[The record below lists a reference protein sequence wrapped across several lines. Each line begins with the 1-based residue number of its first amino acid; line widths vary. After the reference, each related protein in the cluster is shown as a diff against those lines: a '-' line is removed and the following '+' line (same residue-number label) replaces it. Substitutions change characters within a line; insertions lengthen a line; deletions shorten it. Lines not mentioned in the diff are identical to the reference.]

1 MLKSLFLMIKTINT
15 HCTFALEEVFDYYS
29 YYQPN
34 ALASR
39 MLVLNKKTMKLLRYF
54 LPVLLAVFTFCACDD
69 WFGGD
74 DPSDK
79 EPQFSDY
86 FKMEITRCERVADVL
101 IVDFKMK
108 NVSGKDLQQVELS
121 GATSKDNLGNGYNG
135 DQDVS
140 LGGKW
145 SYWGQKSIKKNETI
159 TGSFRIRAFDKTNSA
174 QKLTL
179 NFKCA
184 SSDLDFDG
192 KVSIANIKIADKR
205 VLTDGID
212 TNDFGLKY
220 QLVGTERKIVDGR
233 NCSFI
238 TFTVTNNTGVN
249 LSNVDFCAHNFYGD
263 TEDFNCYMSSDGS
276 AFSYTATVRIQ
287 KGETKTLTIRVND
300 VPDRIKQLR
309 GTVTCRTDSYILCSE
324 NVNFYDMTFE

>member
-1 MLKSLFLMIKTINT
+1 
-15 HCTFALEEVFDYYS
+15 
-29 YYQPN
+29 
-34 ALASR
+34 
-39 MLVLNKKTMKLLRYF
+39 MKLLRYF

-69 WFGGD
+69 WFGND

-121 GATSKDNLGNGYNG
+121 GATSKDNLGNGYSNQ
-135 DQDVS
+135 QDVS

-159 TGSFRIRAFDKTNSA
+159 TGSFRISGFDKTNSA

-184 SSDLDFDG
+184 SSDLNFNG
-192 KVSIANIKIADKR
+192 EVSIANIKIADKR

-220 QLVGTERKIVDGR
+220 QLVGTERGR

-263 TEDFNCYMSSDGS
+263 TEGFNCEMSSDGS

-287 KGETKTLTIRVND
+287 KGETKTLTICIQN

-324 NVNFYDMTFE
+324 DVNFYDMTFE

>member
-1 MLKSLFLMIKTINT
+1 
-15 HCTFALEEVFDYYS
+15 
-29 YYQPN
+29 
-34 ALASR
+34 
-39 MLVLNKKTMKLLRYF
+39 MKLLRYF

-108 NVSGKDLQQVELS
+108 NVSGKDLQQVELRS
-121 GATSKDNLGNGYNG
+121 DYNGSKDNLGNGYYNR
-135 DQDVS
+135 QDVS
-140 LGGKW
+140 LGGRW
-145 SYWGQKSIKKNETI
+145 SNLGQKSIKKNETI
-159 TGSFRIRAFDKTNSA
+159 TGSFRIKEFDKTNSA

-192 KVSIANIKIADKR
+192 EVSIANIKIADKR

-220 QLVGTERKIVDGR
+220 QLVGTDRKMIDGY
-233 NCSFI
+233 NYSFI

-249 LSNVDFCAHNFYGD
+249 LSNVNFDTNNNYFSGD
-263 TEDFNCYMSSDGS
+263 TESFRCDISSDGS
-276 AFSYTATVRIQ
+276 AFSSITTLRIQ
-287 KGETKTLTIRVND
+287 TGETKTLTIRVNN

-309 GTVTCRTDSYILCSE
+309 GAVTCRTDSYILCSE
-324 NVNFYDMTFE
+324 DVNFYDMTFE

>member
-1 MLKSLFLMIKTINT
+1 
-15 HCTFALEEVFDYYS
+15 
-29 YYQPN
+29 
-34 ALASR
+34 

-69 WFGGD
+69 WFGND

-108 NVSGKDLQQVELS
+108 NVSGKDLQQVELRT
-121 GATSKDNLGNGYNG
+121 AYNCAKDNLGNEYYNS
-135 DQDVS
+135 QDVS

-145 SYWGQKSIKKNETI
+145 HYSGKKSIKKNETI
-159 TGSFRIRAFDKTNSA
+159 TGSFRIRDFDKTNSA

-192 KVSIANIKIADKR
+192 EVSIANIKIADKR

-220 QLVGTERKIVDGR
+220 QLVGTDRKIVDGR

-249 LSNVDFCAHNFYGD
+249 LSNVNFNLSYFYSD
-263 TEDFNCYMSSDGS
+263 TEQFRCDISSDGS
-276 AFSYTATVRIQ
+276 AFSYTTALRIQ
-287 KGETKTLTIRVND
+287 TGETKTLTICIYD

-309 GTVTCRTDSYILCSE
+309 GTVTCSTDSYILCSE
-324 NVNFYDMTFE
+324 DVNFYDMTFE

>member
-1 MLKSLFLMIKTINT
+1 
-15 HCTFALEEVFDYYS
+15 
-29 YYQPN
+29 
-34 ALASR
+34 
-39 MLVLNKKTMKLLRYF
+39 MKLLRYF

-108 NVSGKDLQQVELS
+108 NVSGKDLQQVELRT
-121 GATSKDNLGNGYNG
+121 AYNCAKDNLGNEYYNS
-135 DQDVS
+135 QDVS

-145 SYWGQKSIKKNETI
+145 NYSGKKSIKKNETI
-159 TGSFRIRAFDKTNSA
+159 TGSFRIRDFDKTNSA

-192 KVSIANIKIADKR
+192 EVSIANIKIADKR

-220 QLVGTERKIVDGR
+220 QLVGTDRKIVDGR

-249 LSNVDFCAHNFYGD
+249 LSNVKFNLSYFYSD
-263 TEDFNCYMSSDGS
+263 TEQFRCDISSDGS
-276 AFSYTATVRIQ
+276 AFSYTTALRIQ
-287 KGETKTLTIRVND
+287 TGETKTLTICINN

-309 GTVTCRTDSYILCSE
+309 GTVTCKTDSYILCSE

>member
-1 MLKSLFLMIKTINT
+1 
-15 HCTFALEEVFDYYS
+15 
-29 YYQPN
+29 
-34 ALASR
+34 
-39 MLVLNKKTMKLLRYF
+39 MKLLRYF

-108 NVSGKDLQQVELS
+108 NVSGKDLQQVELRT
-121 GATSKDNLGNGYNG
+121 AYNCAKDNLGNEYYNS
-135 DQDVS
+135 QDVS

-145 SYWGQKSIKKNETI
+145 NYSGKKSIKKNETI
-159 TGSFRIRAFDKTNSA
+159 TGSFRIRDFDKTNSA

-192 KVSIANIKIADKR
+192 EVSIANIKIADKR

-220 QLVGTERKIVDGR
+220 QLLGTERKIVDGR

-249 LSNVDFCAHNFYGD
+249 LSNVNFYLSYFYSD
-263 TEDFNCYMSSDGS
+263 TEQFRCDISSDGS
-276 AFSYTATVRIQ
+276 AFSYTTTLRIQ
-287 KGETKTLTIRVND
+287 TGETKTLTICIYD

-324 NVNFYDMTFE
+324 DVNFYDMTFE

>member
-1 MLKSLFLMIKTINT
+1 
-15 HCTFALEEVFDYYS
+15 
-29 YYQPN
+29 
-34 ALASR
+34 

-108 NVSGKDLQQVELS
+108 NVSGKDLQEVQLNGTS
-121 GATSKDNLGNGYNG
+121 SKDNLGNEYSNM
-135 DQDVS
+135 QDVS

-179 NFKCA
+179 NFKCV
-184 SSDLDFDG
+184 SSDLNFNG
-192 KVSIANIKIADKR
+192 EVSIANIKIADKR

-249 LSNVDFCAHNFYGD
+249 LSNVKFNLSYFYSD
-263 TEDFNCYMSSDGS
+263 TEQFRCDISSDGS
-276 AFSYTATVRIQ
+276 AFSSITTLRIQ
-287 KGETKTLTIRVND
+287 TGETKTLTIRVND

-309 GTVTCRTDSYILCSE
+309 GTVTCKTDSYILCSE

>member
-1 MLKSLFLMIKTINT
+1 
-15 HCTFALEEVFDYYS
+15 
-29 YYQPN
+29 
-34 ALASR
+34 
-39 MLVLNKKTMKLLRYF
+39 MKLLRYF

-108 NVSGKDLQQVELS
+108 NVSGKDLQQVELRT
-121 GATSKDNLGNGYNG
+121 AYNCAKDNLGNEYYNS
-135 DQDVS
+135 QDVS

-145 SYWGQKSIKKNETI
+145 YYSGKKSIKKNETI
-159 TGSFRIRAFDKTNSA
+159 MGSFRIRDFDKTNSA

-192 KVSIANIKIADKR
+192 EVSIANIKIADKR

-220 QLVGTERKIVDGR
+220 QLVGTDRKIVDGR

-249 LSNVDFCAHNFYGD
+249 LSNVKFNLSYFYSD
-263 TEDFNCYMSSDGS
+263 TEQFRCDISSDGS
-276 AFSYTATVRIQ
+276 AFSYTTALRIQ
-287 KGETKTLTIRVND
+287 TGETKTLTICIYD

-309 GTVTCRTDSYILCSE
+309 GTVTCSTDSYILCSE
-324 NVNFYDMTFE
+324 DVNFYDMTFE

>member
-1 MLKSLFLMIKTINT
+1 
-15 HCTFALEEVFDYYS
+15 
-29 YYQPN
+29 
-34 ALASR
+34 

-86 FKMEITRCERVADVL
+86 FKMDITRCERVADVL

-108 NVSGKDLQQVELS
+108 NVSGKDLQQVELRDV
-121 GATSKDNLGNGYNG
+121 GSKDNLGNKYYTG
-135 DQDVS
+135 QDVS

-159 TGSFRIRAFDKTNSA
+159 TGSFRISAFDKTNSA

-179 NFKCA
+179 NFRCA

-192 KVSIANIKIADKR
+192 EVSIANIKIADKR

-249 LSNVDFCAHNFYGD
+249 LSDVKFITSNFYAD
-263 TEDFNCYMSSDGS
+263 TESFGCDISSDGS
-276 AFSYTATVRIQ
+276 AFNYITTLRIQ
-287 KGETKTLTIRVND
+287 KGETKTLTICIYN

-309 GTVTCRTDSYILCSE
+309 GTVTCSTDSYILCSE
-324 NVNFYDMTFE
+324 DVNFYDMTFE

>member
-1 MLKSLFLMIKTINT
+1 
-15 HCTFALEEVFDYYS
+15 
-29 YYQPN
+29 
-34 ALASR
+34 
-39 MLVLNKKTMKLLRYF
+39 MKLLRYF

-69 WFGGD
+69 WFGND

-121 GATSKDNLGNGYNG
+121 GATSKDNLGNGYSNQ
-135 DQDVS
+135 QDVS

-159 TGSFRIRAFDKTNSA
+159 TGSFRISGFDKTNSA

-184 SSDLDFDG
+184 SSDLNFNG
-192 KVSIANIKIADKR
+192 EVSIANIKIADKR

-212 TNDFGLKY
+212 TNDFGLMY
-220 QLVGTERKIVDGR
+220 QLVGTERGR

-263 TEDFNCYMSSDGS
+263 TEGFNCEMSSDGS

-287 KGETKTLTIRVND
+287 KGETKTLTICIQN

-309 GTVTCRTDSYILCSE
+309 GIVTCRTDSYILCSE

>member
-1 MLKSLFLMIKTINT
+1 MIKTINT
-15 HCTFALEEVFDYYS
+15 YRTFALEEVFDYYS

-108 NVSGKDLQQVELS
+108 NVSGKDLQQVELRT
-121 GATSKDNLGNGYNG
+121 AYNCAKDNLGNEYYNS
-135 DQDVS
+135 QDVS

-145 SYWGQKSIKKNETI
+145 NYSGKKSIKKNETI
-159 TGSFRIRAFDKTNSA
+159 TGSFRIRDFDKTNSA

-192 KVSIANIKIADKR
+192 EVSIANIKIADKR

-220 QLVGTERKIVDGR
+220 QLVGTDRKIVDGY
-233 NCSFI
+233 NYSFI

-249 LSNVDFCAHNFYGD
+249 LSNVNFNLSYFYSD
-263 TEDFNCYMSSDGS
+263 TEQFRCDISSDGS
-276 AFSYTATVRIQ
+276 AFSYTTALRIQ
-287 KGETKTLTIRVND
+287 TGETKTLTICIYD

-309 GTVTCRTDSYILCSE
+309 GTVTCSTDSYILCSE
-324 NVNFYDMTFE
+324 DVNFYDMTFE

>member
-1 MLKSLFLMIKTINT
+1 
-15 HCTFALEEVFDYYS
+15 
-29 YYQPN
+29 
-34 ALASR
+34 
-39 MLVLNKKTMKLLRYF
+39 MKLLRYF

-108 NVSGKDLQQVELS
+108 NVSGKDLQQVELRT
-121 GATSKDNLGNGYNG
+121 AYNCAKDNLGNVYYNS
-135 DQDVS
+135 QDVS

-145 SYWGQKSIKKNETI
+145 NYSGKKSIKKNETI
-159 TGSFRIRAFDKTNSA
+159 TGSFRIRDFDKTNSA

-192 KVSIANIKIADKR
+192 EVSIANIKIADKR

-220 QLVGTERKIVDGR
+220 QLVGTDRKIVDGR

-249 LSNVDFCAHNFYGD
+249 LSNVKFNLSYFYSD
-263 TEDFNCYMSSDGS
+263 TEQFRCDISSDGS
-276 AFSYTATVRIQ
+276 AFSYTTALRIQ
-287 KGETKTLTIRVND
+287 TGETKTLTICIYD

-309 GTVTCRTDSYILCSE
+309 GTVTCSTDSYILCSE
-324 NVNFYDMTFE
+324 DVNFYDMTFE

>member
-1 MLKSLFLMIKTINT
+1 
-15 HCTFALEEVFDYYS
+15 
-29 YYQPN
+29 
-34 ALASR
+34 

-69 WFGGD
+69 WFGND

-121 GATSKDNLGNGYNG
+121 GATSKDNLGNGYSNQ
-135 DQDVS
+135 QDVS

-159 TGSFRIRAFDKTNSA
+159 TGSFRISGFDKTNSA

-184 SSDLDFDG
+184 SSDLNFNG
-192 KVSIANIKIADKR
+192 EVSIANIKIADKR

-220 QLVGTERKIVDGR
+220 QLVGTERGR

-263 TEDFNCYMSSDGS
+263 TEGFNCEMSSDGS

-324 NVNFYDMTFE
+324 DVNFYDMTFE

>member
-1 MLKSLFLMIKTINT
+1 
-15 HCTFALEEVFDYYS
+15 
-29 YYQPN
+29 
-34 ALASR
+34 
-39 MLVLNKKTMKLLRYF
+39 MKLLRYF

-108 NVSGKDLQQVELS
+108 NVSGKDLQEVQLNGTS
-121 GATSKDNLGNGYNG
+121 SKDNLGNEYSNL
-135 DQDVS
+135 QDVS

-179 NFKCA
+179 NFKCV
-184 SSDLDFDG
+184 SSDLNFNG
-192 KVSIANIKIADKR
+192 EVSIANIKIADKR

-263 TEDFNCYMSSDGS
+263 TEDFYCYMSSDGS

-287 KGETKTLTIRVND
+287 KGETKTLTICINN

-309 GTVTCRTDSYILCSE
+309 GTVTCKTDSYILCSE

>member
-1 MLKSLFLMIKTINT
+1 M
-15 HCTFALEEVFDYYS
+15 
-29 YYQPN
+29 
-34 ALASR
+34 
-39 MLVLNKKTMKLLRYF
+39 LNKKTMKLLRYF

-69 WFGGD
+69 WFGDGD
-74 DPSDK
+74 SSDK

-108 NVSGKDLQQVELS
+108 NVSGKDLQQVELREPYNFI
-121 GATSKDNLGNGYNG
+121 GSKDNLGNEYYNR
-135 DQDVS
+135 QDVS
-140 LGGKW
+140 LGGRW
-145 SYWGQKSIKKNETI
+145 SDSGKKSIKKNETI
-159 TGSFRIRAFDKTNSA
+159 TGSFRIRGFDKTNSA

-179 NFKCA
+179 NFECV
-184 SSDLDFDG
+184 SSDLNFDSE
-192 KVSIANIKIADKR
+192 VNIANIKIADKR

-249 LSNVDFCAHNFYGD
+249 LSNVDFHASNFSGD
-263 TEDFNCYMSSDGS
+263 TESFSFCQMSSDGS

-287 KGETKTLTIRVND
+287 TGETKTLTIRIYD

-309 GTVTCRTDSYILCSE
+309 GTVTCSTDSYILCSE

>member
-1 MLKSLFLMIKTINT
+1 
-15 HCTFALEEVFDYYS
+15 
-29 YYQPN
+29 
-34 ALASR
+34 
-39 MLVLNKKTMKLLRYF
+39 MKLLRYF

-69 WFGGD
+69 WFGD
-74 DPSDK
+74 DNDSDK

-108 NVSGKDLQQVELS
+108 NVSGKDLQQVELRS
-121 GATSKDNLGNGYNG
+121 DYNGAKDNLGNEYYNR
-135 DQDVS
+135 QDVS
-140 LGGKW
+140 LGGRW
-145 SYWGQKSIKKNETI
+145 SGSGQKSIKKNETI
-159 TGSFRIRAFDKTNSA
+159 TGSFRIRGFDKTNSA

-179 NFKCA
+179 NFN
-184 SSDLDFDG
+184 SE
-192 KVSIANIKIADKR
+192 VSIANIKIADKR

-249 LSNVDFCAHNFYGD
+249 LSDVNFDTNNNYFSGD
-263 TEDFNCYMSSDGS
+263 TESFRCDISSEGS
-276 AFSYTATVRIQ
+276 AFSYSTALRIQ
-287 KGETKTLTIRVND
+287 TGETKTLTIRVNG

-324 NVNFYDMTFE
+324 DVNFYDMTFE

>member
-1 MLKSLFLMIKTINT
+1 
-15 HCTFALEEVFDYYS
+15 
-29 YYQPN
+29 
-34 ALASR
+34 
-39 MLVLNKKTMKLLRYF
+39 MKLLRYF

-121 GATSKDNLGNGYNG
+121 GATSKDNLGNEYSNM
-135 DQDVS
+135 QDVS

-179 NFKCA
+179 NFKCV

-192 KVSIANIKIADKR
+192 EVSIANIKIADKR

-249 LSNVDFCAHNFYGD
+249 LSDVDFHAYNFYGD
-263 TEDFNCYMSSDGS
+263 TEDFNCDMSSDGS

-287 KGETKTLTIRVND
+287 KGETKTLTICIKN

>member
-1 MLKSLFLMIKTINT
+1 MIKTINT

>member
-1 MLKSLFLMIKTINT
+1 
-15 HCTFALEEVFDYYS
+15 
-29 YYQPN
+29 
-34 ALASR
+34 
-39 MLVLNKKTMKLLRYF
+39 MKLLRYF

-121 GATSKDNLGNGYNG
+121 ESNNFIGSKDNLGNEYYNR
-135 DQDVS
+135 QDVS
-140 LGGKW
+140 LGGRW
-145 SYWGQKSIKKNETI
+145 SKSGQKSIKKNETS
-159 TGSFRIRAFDKTNSA
+159 SFRIRGFDKTNSA

-179 NFKCA
+179 NFRCA
-184 SSDLDFDG
+184 SSDLNFNSE
-192 KVSIANIKIADKR
+192 VSIANIKIADKR

-249 LSNVDFCAHNFYGD
+249 LSNVDFDTDSNYFSGD
-263 TEDFNCYMSSDGS
+263 TESFRYDISSEGS
-276 AFSYTATVRIQ
+276 AFSYSTALRIQ
-287 KGETKTLTIRVND
+287 TGETKTLTIRVNG

-324 NVNFYDMTFE
+324 DVNFYDMTFE

>member
-1 MLKSLFLMIKTINT
+1 MIKTINT

-108 NVSGKDLQQVELS
+108 NVSGKDLQQVELRT
-121 GATSKDNLGNGYNG
+121 AYNCAKDNLGNEYYNS
-135 DQDVS
+135 QDVS

-145 SYWGQKSIKKNETI
+145 NYSGKKSIKKNETI
-159 TGSFRIRAFDKTNSA
+159 TGSFRIRDFDKTNSA

-192 KVSIANIKIADKR
+192 EVSIANIKIADKR

-220 QLVGTERKIVDGR
+220 QLVGTDRKIVDGR

-249 LSNVDFCAHNFYGD
+249 LSNVKFNLSYFYSD
-263 TEDFNCYMSSDGS
+263 TEQFRCDISSDGS
-276 AFSYTATVRIQ
+276 AFSYTTALRIQ
-287 KGETKTLTIRVND
+287 TGETKTLTICIYD

-309 GTVTCRTDSYILCSE
+309 GTVTCSTDSYILCSE
-324 NVNFYDMTFE
+324 DVNFYDMTFE

>member
-1 MLKSLFLMIKTINT
+1 
-15 HCTFALEEVFDYYS
+15 
-29 YYQPN
+29 
-34 ALASR
+34 

-108 NVSGKDLQQVELS
+108 NVSGKDLQQVELKYPYK
-121 GATSKDNLGNGYNG
+121 GSKDNLGNNYNR
-135 DQDVS
+135 QDVS
-140 LGGKW
+140 LGGRW
-145 SYWGQKSIKKNETI
+145 SDWGQKSIKKNETI
-159 TGSFRIRAFDKTNSA
+159 TGSFCIREFDKTNSA

-179 NFKCA
+179 NFRCA

-192 KVSIANIKIADKR
+192 EVSIANIKIADKR

-220 QLVGTERKIVDGR
+220 QFVGTERKIVDGR

-249 LSNVDFCAHNFYGD
+249 LSNVDFKARYFSGD
-263 TEDFNCYMSSDGS
+263 TESFGNCQMSSDGS

-287 KGETKTLTIRVND
+287 TGETKTLTICIYD

-309 GTVTCRTDSYILCSE
+309 GSVTCSTDSYILCSE
-324 NVNFYDMTFE
+324 DVNFYDITFE

>member
-1 MLKSLFLMIKTINT
+1 
-15 HCTFALEEVFDYYS
+15 
-29 YYQPN
+29 
-34 ALASR
+34 
-39 MLVLNKKTMKLLRYF
+39 MKLLRYF

-121 GATSKDNLGNGYNG
+121 NKNSKDNLGNGYY
-135 DQDVS
+135 QDVS
-140 LGGKW
+140 LGGRW
-145 SYWGQKSIKKNETI
+145 SYRGQKSIKKNETI
-159 TGSFRIRAFDKTNSA
+159 TGSFRIKEFDKTNSA

-179 NFKCA
+179 NFVCV
-184 SSDLDFDG
+184 SSDLNFNG
-192 KVSIANIKIADKR
+192 EVSIANIKIADKR

-249 LSNVDFCAHNFYGD
+249 LSNVNFDPNNFSGD
-263 TEDFNCYMSSDGS
+263 TESFYCDISSDGS
-276 AFSYTATVRIQ
+276 AFSYSTALRIQ
-287 KGETKTLTIRVND
+287 TGETKTLTICVKD

-309 GTVTCRTDSYILCSE
+309 GTVTCSTDSYILCSE
-324 NVNFYDMTFE
+324 DVNFYDITFE

>member
-1 MLKSLFLMIKTINT
+1 
-15 HCTFALEEVFDYYS
+15 
-29 YYQPN
+29 
-34 ALASR
+34 
-39 MLVLNKKTMKLLRYF
+39 MKLLRYF

-108 NVSGKDLQQVELS
+108 NVSGKDLQEVQLNGTS
-121 GATSKDNLGNGYNG
+121 SKDNLGNEYSNM
-135 DQDVS
+135 QDVS

-179 NFKCA
+179 NFKCV
-184 SSDLDFDG
+184 SSDLNFNG
-192 KVSIANIKIADKR
+192 EVSIANIKIADKR

-263 TEDFNCYMSSDGS
+263 TEDFYCYMSSDGS

-287 KGETKTLTIRVND
+287 KGETKTLTIV
-300 VPDRIKQLR
+300 
-309 GTVTCRTDSYILCSE
+309 
-324 NVNFYDMTFE
+324 

>member
-1 MLKSLFLMIKTINT
+1 
-15 HCTFALEEVFDYYS
+15 
-29 YYQPN
+29 
-34 ALASR
+34 

-69 WFGGD
+69 WFGD
-74 DPSDK
+74 DDTSDK

-121 GATSKDNLGNGYNG
+121 KSNNFIGSMDNLGNDYYHT
-135 DQDVS
+135 QDVS

-145 SYWGQKSIKKNETI
+145 SGSGQKSIKKNETI
-159 TGSFRIRAFDKTNSA
+159 TGSFRIRGFDKTNSA

-179 NFKCA
+179 IFKCA
-184 SSDLDFDG
+184 SSDLNFNG
-192 KVSIANIKIADKR
+192 EVSIANIKIADKR

-249 LSNVDFCAHNFYGD
+249 LSNVDFHASNFSGD
-263 TEDFNCYMSSDGS
+263 TESFGICQMSSDGS

-287 KGETKTLTIRVND
+287 TGETKTLTICIYD

-309 GTVTCRTDSYILCSE
+309 GTVTCSTDSYILCSE

>member
-1 MLKSLFLMIKTINT
+1 
-15 HCTFALEEVFDYYS
+15 
-29 YYQPN
+29 
-34 ALASR
+34 
-39 MLVLNKKTMKLLRYF
+39 MKLLRYF

-108 NVSGKDLQQVELS
+108 NVSGKDLQEVQLNGTS
-121 GATSKDNLGNGYNG
+121 SKDNLGNEYSNM
-135 DQDVS
+135 QDVS

-179 NFKCA
+179 NFKCV
-184 SSDLDFDG
+184 SSDLNFNG
-192 KVSIANIKIADKR
+192 EVSIANIKIADKR

-263 TEDFNCYMSSDGS
+263 TEDFYCYMSSDGS

-287 KGETKTLTIRVND
+287 KGETKTLTICINN

-309 GTVTCRTDSYILCSE
+309 GTVTCSTDSYILCSE

>member
-1 MLKSLFLMIKTINT
+1 
-15 HCTFALEEVFDYYS
+15 
-29 YYQPN
+29 
-34 ALASR
+34 

-69 WFGGD
+69 WFGND

-121 GATSKDNLGNGYNG
+121 GATSKDNLGNGYSNQ
-135 DQDVS
+135 QDVS

-159 TGSFRIRAFDKTNSA
+159 TGSFRISGFDKTNSA

-184 SSDLDFDG
+184 SSDLNFNG
-192 KVSIANIKIADKR
+192 EVSIANIKIADKR

-220 QLVGTERKIVDGR
+220 QLVGTERGR

-263 TEDFNCYMSSDGS
+263 TEGFNCEMSSDGS

-287 KGETKTLTIRVND
+287 KGETKTLTICIQN

-309 GTVTCRTDSYILCSE
+309 GTVTCSTDSYILCSE
-324 NVNFYDMTFE
+324 DVNFYDMTFE

>member
-1 MLKSLFLMIKTINT
+1 
-15 HCTFALEEVFDYYS
+15 
-29 YYQPN
+29 
-34 ALASR
+34 
-39 MLVLNKKTMKLLRYF
+39 MKLLRYF

-121 GATSKDNLGNGYNG
+121 ESNNFIGSKDNLGNEYYNR
-135 DQDVS
+135 QDVS
-140 LGGKW
+140 LGGRW
-145 SYWGQKSIKKNETI
+145 SKSGQKSIKKNETI
-159 TGSFRIRAFDKTNSA
+159 TGSFRIRGFDKTNSA

-179 NFKCA
+179 NFRCA
-184 SSDLDFDG
+184 SSDLNFNSE
-192 KVSIANIKIADKR
+192 VSIANIKIADKR

-249 LSNVDFCAHNFYGD
+249 LSNVDFDTDSNYFSGD
-263 TEDFNCYMSSDGS
+263 TESFRYDISSEGS
-276 AFSYTATVRIQ
+276 AFSYSTALRIQ
-287 KGETKTLTIRVND
+287 TGETKTLTIRVNG

-324 NVNFYDMTFE
+324 DVNFYDMTFE

>member
-1 MLKSLFLMIKTINT
+1 
-15 HCTFALEEVFDYYS
+15 
-29 YYQPN
+29 
-34 ALASR
+34 
-39 MLVLNKKTMKLLRYF
+39 MLVLNKKNMKLLRYF

-108 NVSGKDLQQVELS
+108 NVSGKDLQEVQLNGTS
-121 GATSKDNLGNGYNG
+121 SKDNLGNEYSNM
-135 DQDVS
+135 QDVS

-179 NFKCA
+179 NFKCV
-184 SSDLDFDG
+184 SSDLNFNG
-192 KVSIANIKIADKR
+192 EVSIANIKIADKR

-263 TEDFNCYMSSDGS
+263 TEDFYCYMSSDGS

-287 KGETKTLTIRVND
+287 KGETKTLTICINN

-309 GTVTCRTDSYILCSE
+309 GTVTCKTDSYILCSE

>member
-1 MLKSLFLMIKTINT
+1 
-15 HCTFALEEVFDYYS
+15 
-29 YYQPN
+29 
-34 ALASR
+34 
-39 MLVLNKKTMKLLRYF
+39 MKLLRYF

-108 NVSGKDLQQVELS
+108 NVSGKDLQEVELS
-121 GATSKDNLGNGYNG
+121 GATSKDNLGNEYSNM
-135 DQDVS
+135 QDVS

-159 TGSFRIRAFDKTNSA
+159 TGSFRIGGFDKTNSA

-184 SSDLDFDG
+184 SSDLNFNG
-192 KVSIANIKIADKR
+192 EVSIANIKIADKR

-233 NCSFI
+233 NYSFI

-249 LSNVDFCAHNFYGD
+249 LSNVDFCAHSFYGD
-263 TEDFNCYMSSDGS
+263 TESFNCDMSSDGS

-287 KGETKTLTIRVND
+287 KGETKTLTICINN

-309 GTVTCRTDSYILCSE
+309 GTVTCKTDSYILCSE

>member
-1 MLKSLFLMIKTINT
+1 
-15 HCTFALEEVFDYYS
+15 
-29 YYQPN
+29 
-34 ALASR
+34 

-108 NVSGKDLQQVELS
+108 NVSGKDLQQVELRT
-121 GATSKDNLGNGYNG
+121 AYNCAKDNLGNEYYNS
-135 DQDVS
+135 QDVS

-145 SYWGQKSIKKNETI
+145 NYSGKKSIKKNETI
-159 TGSFRIRAFDKTNSA
+159 TGSFRIREFDKTNSA
-174 QKLTL
+174 KKLTL
-179 NFKCA
+179 NFRCS
-184 SSDLDFDG
+184 SSDLDFEG
-192 KVSIANIKIADKR
+192 EVSIANIKIADKR

-249 LSNVDFCAHNFYGD
+249 LSDVKFDTTNFYAD
-263 TEDFNCYMSSDGS
+263 TESFGCDISSDGS
-276 AFSYTATVRIQ
+276 AFNYITTLRIQ
-287 KGETKTLTIRVND
+287 KGETKTLTICIYN

-309 GTVTCRTDSYILCSE
+309 GIVTCRTDSYILCSE

>member
-1 MLKSLFLMIKTINT
+1 M
-15 HCTFALEEVFDYYS
+15 
-29 YYQPN
+29 
-34 ALASR
+34 
-39 MLVLNKKTMKLLRYF
+39 LNKKTMKLLRYF

-108 NVSGKDLQQVELS
+108 NVSGKDLQEVQLNGTS
-121 GATSKDNLGNGYNG
+121 SKDNLGNEYSNL
-135 DQDVS
+135 QDVS

-179 NFKCA
+179 NFKCV
-184 SSDLDFDG
+184 SSDLNFNG
-192 KVSIANIKIADKR
+192 EVSIANIKIADKR

-249 LSNVDFCAHNFYGD
+249 LSDVDFDTNNNYFSGD
-263 TEDFNCYMSSDGS
+263 TESFRCDISSDGS
-276 AFSYTATVRIQ
+276 AFSSITTLRIQ
-287 KGETKTLTIRVND
+287 TGETKTLTIRVNN

-324 NVNFYDMTFE
+324 DVNFYDMTFE

>member
-1 MLKSLFLMIKTINT
+1 MIKTINT

-108 NVSGKDLQQVELS
+108 NVSGKDLQQVELRT
-121 GATSKDNLGNGYNG
+121 AYNCAKDNLGNEYYNS
-135 DQDVS
+135 QDVS

-145 SYWGQKSIKKNETI
+145 NYSGKKSIKKNETI
-159 TGSFRIRAFDKTNSA
+159 TGSFRIRDFDKTNSA

-192 KVSIANIKIADKR
+192 EVSIANIKIADKR

-220 QLVGTERKIVDGR
+220 QLVGTDRKIVDGR

-249 LSNVDFCAHNFYGD
+249 LSNVNFNLSYFYSD
-263 TEDFNCYMSSDGS
+263 TEQFRCDISSDGS
-276 AFSYTATVRIQ
+276 AFSYTTALRIQ
-287 KGETKTLTIRVND
+287 TGETKTLTICIYD

-309 GTVTCRTDSYILCSE
+309 GTVTCSTDSYILCSE
-324 NVNFYDMTFE
+324 DVNFYDMTFE

>member
-1 MLKSLFLMIKTINT
+1 
-15 HCTFALEEVFDYYS
+15 
-29 YYQPN
+29 
-34 ALASR
+34 
-39 MLVLNKKTMKLLRYF
+39 MKLLRYF

-69 WFGGD
+69 WFGND

-108 NVSGKDLQQVELS
+108 NVSGKDLQQVELRT
-121 GATSKDNLGNGYNG
+121 AYNCAKDNLGNEYYNS
-135 DQDVS
+135 QDVS

-145 SYWGQKSIKKNETI
+145 NYSGKKSIKKNETI
-159 TGSFRIRAFDKTNSA
+159 TGSFRIRDFDKTNSA

-192 KVSIANIKIADKR
+192 EVSIANIKIADKR

-220 QLVGTERKIVDGR
+220 QLLGTERKIVDGR

-249 LSNVDFCAHNFYGD
+249 LSNVKFYLSYFYSD
-263 TEDFNCYMSSDGS
+263 TEQFRCDISSDGS
-276 AFSYTATVRIQ
+276 AFSYTTALRIQ
-287 KGETKTLTIRVND
+287 TGETKTLTICIYD

-309 GTVTCRTDSYILCSE
+309 GTVTCSTDSYILCSE
-324 NVNFYDMTFE
+324 DVNFYDMTFE

>member
-1 MLKSLFLMIKTINT
+1 
-15 HCTFALEEVFDYYS
+15 
-29 YYQPN
+29 
-34 ALASR
+34 

-121 GATSKDNLGNGYNG
+121 ESNNFIGSKDNLGNEYYNR
-135 DQDVS
+135 QDVS
-140 LGGKW
+140 LGGRW
-145 SYWGQKSIKKNETI
+145 SKSGQKSIKKNETI
-159 TGSFRIRAFDKTNSA
+159 TGSFRIRGFDKTNSA

-179 NFKCA
+179 NFNCA
-184 SSDLDFDG
+184 SSDLNFNG
-192 KVSIANIKIADKR
+192 EVSIANIKIADKR

-220 QLVGTERKIVDGR
+220 QLVGTDRKMIDGY
-233 NCSFI
+233 NYSFI

-249 LSNVDFCAHNFYGD
+249 LSNVNFDTNNNYFSGD
-263 TEDFNCYMSSDGS
+263 TESFRCDISSDGS
-276 AFSYTATVRIQ
+276 AFSYRTALRIQ
-287 KGETKTLTIRVND
+287 TGETKTLTIRVND

-309 GTVTCRTDSYILCSE
+309 GTVTCSTDSYILCSE
-324 NVNFYDMTFE
+324 DVNFYDMTFE

>member
-1 MLKSLFLMIKTINT
+1 
-15 HCTFALEEVFDYYS
+15 
-29 YYQPN
+29 
-34 ALASR
+34 

-108 NVSGKDLQQVELS
+108 NVSGKDLQEVQLNGTS
-121 GATSKDNLGNGYNG
+121 SKDNLGNEYSNM
-135 DQDVS
+135 QDVS

-179 NFKCA
+179 NFKCV
-184 SSDLDFDG
+184 SSDLNFNG
-192 KVSIANIKIADKR
+192 EVSIANIKIADKR

-263 TEDFNCYMSSDGS
+263 TEDFYCYMSSDGS

-287 KGETKTLTIRVND
+287 KGETKTLTICINN

-309 GTVTCRTDSYILCSE
+309 GTVTCKTDSYILCSE

>member
-1 MLKSLFLMIKTINT
+1 MIKTINT

-34 ALASR
+34 ALALR

-108 NVSGKDLQQVELS
+108 NVSGKDLQQVELRT
-121 GATSKDNLGNGYNG
+121 AYNCAKDNLGNEYYNS
-135 DQDVS
+135 QDVS

-145 SYWGQKSIKKNETI
+145 NYSGKKSIKKNETI
-159 TGSFRIRAFDKTNSA
+159 TGSFRIRDFDKTNSA

-192 KVSIANIKIADKR
+192 EVSIANIKIADKR

-220 QLVGTERKIVDGR
+220 QLLGTERKIVDGR

-249 LSNVDFCAHNFYGD
+249 LSNVKFYLSYFYSD
-263 TEDFNCYMSSDGS
+263 TEQFRCDISSDGS
-276 AFSYTATVRIQ
+276 AFSYTTALRIQ
-287 KGETKTLTIRVND
+287 TGETKTLTICIYD

-309 GTVTCRTDSYILCSE
+309 GTVTCSTDSYILCSE

>member
-1 MLKSLFLMIKTINT
+1 
-15 HCTFALEEVFDYYS
+15 
-29 YYQPN
+29 
-34 ALASR
+34 
-39 MLVLNKKTMKLLRYF
+39 MKLLRYF

-108 NVSGKDLQQVELS
+108 NVSGKDLQQVELGES
-121 GATSKDNLGNGYNG
+121 NNLIGSKDNLGNEYYNR
-135 DQDVS
+135 QDVS

-145 SYWGQKSIKKNETI
+145 SGSGQKSIKKNETI
-159 TGSFRIRAFDKTNSA
+159 TGSFRIRGFDKTNSA

-179 NFKCA
+179 NFRCA
-184 SSDLDFDG
+184 SSDLNFNSE
-192 KVSIANIKIADKR
+192 VSIANIKIADKR

-249 LSNVDFCAHNFYGD
+249 LSNVDFDTDSNYFSGD
-263 TEDFNCYMSSDGS
+263 TESFRCDISSEGS
-276 AFSYTATVRIQ
+276 AFSYSTALRIQ
-287 KGETKTLTIRVND
+287 TGETKTLTIRVNG

-324 NVNFYDMTFE
+324 DVNFYDMTFE

>member
-1 MLKSLFLMIKTINT
+1 
-15 HCTFALEEVFDYYS
+15 
-29 YYQPN
+29 
-34 ALASR
+34 
-39 MLVLNKKTMKLLRYF
+39 MKLLRYF

-86 FKMEITRCERVADVL
+86 FKMDITRCERVADVL

-108 NVSGKDLQQVELS
+108 NVSGKDLQQVELRDV
-121 GATSKDNLGNGYNG
+121 GSKDNLGNKYYTG
-135 DQDVS
+135 QDVS

-159 TGSFRIRAFDKTNSA
+159 TGSFRISAFDKTNSA

-179 NFKCA
+179 NFRCA

-192 KVSIANIKIADKR
+192 EVSIANIKIADKR

-249 LSNVDFCAHNFYGD
+249 LSDVKFITSNFYAD
-263 TEDFNCYMSSDGS
+263 TESFGCDISSDGS
-276 AFSYTATVRIQ
+276 AFNYITTLRIQ
-287 KGETKTLTIRVND
+287 KGETKTLTICIYN

-309 GTVTCRTDSYILCSE
+309 GTVTCSTDSYILCSE
-324 NVNFYDMTFE
+324 DVNFYDMTFE

>member
-1 MLKSLFLMIKTINT
+1 
-15 HCTFALEEVFDYYS
+15 
-29 YYQPN
+29 
-34 ALASR
+34 

-79 EPQFSDY
+79 EPQFNDY

-108 NVSGKDLQQVELS
+108 NVSGKDLQQVELRDV
-121 GATSKDNLGNGYNG
+121 GSKDNLGNKYYTG
-135 DQDVS
+135 QDVS

-159 TGSFRIRAFDKTNSA
+159 TGSFRISAFDKTNSA

-179 NFKCA
+179 NFRCA
-184 SSDLDFDG
+184 SSDLNFDG
-192 KVSIANIKIADKR
+192 EVSIANIKIADKR

-249 LSNVDFCAHNFYGD
+249 LSDVKFITSNFYAD
-263 TEDFNCYMSSDGS
+263 TESFGCDISSDGS
-276 AFSYTATVRIQ
+276 AFNYITTLRIQ

-309 GTVTCRTDSYILCSE
+309 GTVTCSTDSYILCSE
-324 NVNFYDMTFE
+324 DVNFYDMTFE